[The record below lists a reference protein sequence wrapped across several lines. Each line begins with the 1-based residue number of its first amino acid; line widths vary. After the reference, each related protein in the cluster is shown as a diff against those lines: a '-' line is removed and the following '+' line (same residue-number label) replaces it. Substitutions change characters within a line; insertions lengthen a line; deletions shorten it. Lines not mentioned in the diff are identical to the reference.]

1 MLLYVWSYPHSYPN
15 KTLLPY
21 PIIKPYLIDI
31 GTGIY
36 KWQGDTRGK
45 EEVSL

>member
-1 MLLYVWSYPHSYPN
+1 MLDVLSYPHKYPH
-15 KTLLPY
+15 KTLVPS